1 MNKCY
6 ALVWNVSQ
14 GCWNVVSEGSRR
26 RGKPAGAKAAIAS
39 ALALL
44 GATALAPAYALPSGG
59 TVVGGSANGE
69 IHLSGG
75 NSLSVNQKVDK
86 LIANWDSFS
95 VAAGE
100 RVIFNQPSSSSI
112 ALNRVIGTKASAIQF
127 VPRIAPQV
135 QRLSLFQRS
144 APYVIAK
151 PDRTYADWERRLKA
165 RWPWLQRLD
174 RGLKYLH
181 HESRMLAFATFPALM
196 KVMRLSFR
204 RHLHRQIADPQLRA
218 RLVPDYPLGCK
229 RILISNDYYPAL
241 ARSNVELVDTGI
253 REVTED
259 AVVGRDGRRHEV
271 DAIIFGTGFAAT
283 EFLAPMRILG
293 LDGRDLRQAWADG
306 AEAYKG
312 ISVSGFP
319 NLFILYGPNTNLGH
333 NSIVYMLE
341 SQFPY
346 VLGCLRQLQAQ
357 GLRYL
362 DVKPEV
368 QRRFNLEVQ
377 QGLRHTVWERGCD
390 SWYKT
395 AAGKNTNNW
404 PGYTF
409 VYRWRTRRPELADYD
424 LAR

>member
-1 MNKCY
+1 MHNESRPE
-6 ALVWNVSQ
+6 APLRVLVVGAGFAGLGLAIRLRQ
-14 GCWNVVSEGSRR
+14 AGIDDYLVLEKAADVGGCWRENRY
-26 RGKPAGAKAAIAS
+26 PGAACDV
-39 ALALL
+39 
-44 GATALAPAYALPSGG
+44 PS
-59 TVVGGSANGE
+59 
-69 IHLSGG
+69 HLY
-75 NSLSVNQKVDK
+75 
-86 LIANWDSFS
+86 SFS
-95 VAAGE
+95 FE
-100 RVIFNQPSSSSI
+100 P
-112 ALNRVIGTKASAIQF
+112 KADWSRKF
-127 VPRIAPQV
+127 APQV

-151 PDRTYADWERRLKA
+151 PDRAYADWERRLKA

-196 KVMRLSFR
+196 KVMRLSFH